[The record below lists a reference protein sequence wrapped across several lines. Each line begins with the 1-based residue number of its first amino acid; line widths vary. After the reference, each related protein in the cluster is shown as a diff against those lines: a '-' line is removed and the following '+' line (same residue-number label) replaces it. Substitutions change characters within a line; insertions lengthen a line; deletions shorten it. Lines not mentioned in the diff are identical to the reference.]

1 MAGEGSGQPSTST
14 WPVSTRRPDDAT
26 GLPRLDNG
34 RFYEAWLRNPEGI
47 LVSVGTFNEPTNVTL
62 WSGVSPRT
70 FTAFA
75 VTEEEADGNPAS
87 SGRRVL
93 TGQVDA
99 DG

>member
-1 MAGEGSGQPSTST
+1 
-14 WPVSTRRPDDAT
+14 
-26 GLPRLDNG
+26 
-34 RFYEAWLRNPEGI
+34 
-47 LVSVGTFNEPTNVTL
+47 
-62 WSGVSPRT
+62 VSPRT

-93 TGQVDA
+93 TGQVDV

>member
-1 MAGEGSGQPSTST
+1 M
-14 WPVSTRRPDDAT
+14 RR

-47 LVSVGTFNEPTNVTL
+47 LVSVGTFNEPANVTL

-93 TGQVDA
+93 TGQVDV